1 MSIFKNDIPILEFD
15 NENDSVIAALHEHES
30 LHLPERA
37 VFAFLGEAVDR
48 YAKAHGAV
56 IVDHYETISKLY
68 PIYVLEKD
76 GQQICLVEAPVGA
89 PAATVILDA
98 LIACGVRKIIS
109 GGSCGVLVPME
120 ENVFLIPEKALRDEG
135 TSNHYLPPERFVGVS
150 ETARNAIEQT
160 LQSHHLPCSAVV
172 TWTTDG
178 FFRFFRE
185 TRDMVED
192 RKSEGCSVVEMECA
206 ALAACAQFR
215 GAAWGELLFTADT
228 LANAERYDAR
238 DWGRDSVDLA
248 LELCMEAVCRM

>member
-1 MSIFKNDIPILEFD
+1 MSIFKNDIPILEYD
-15 NENDSVIAALHEHES
+15 NDQAGVIAANHEHES

-37 VFAFLGEAVDR
+37 LFAFLGEAVDR

-89 PAATVILDA
+89 PAATAILDA

-120 ENVFLIPEKALRDEG
+120 ENVFLIPRKALRDEG
-135 TSNHYLPPERFVGVS
+135 TSYHYLPPERFVTVS
-150 ETARNAIEQT
+150 EAARKAIAAT
-160 LQSHHLPCSAVV
+160 LQSRHLPFSEVV
-172 TWTTDG
+172 TWSTDG
-178 FFRFFRE
+178 FFRE
-185 TRDMVED
+185 TKGMVEY

-238 DWGRDSVDLA
+238 DWGRDSIDLA
-248 LELCMEAVCRM
+248 LELCMEAVLHL